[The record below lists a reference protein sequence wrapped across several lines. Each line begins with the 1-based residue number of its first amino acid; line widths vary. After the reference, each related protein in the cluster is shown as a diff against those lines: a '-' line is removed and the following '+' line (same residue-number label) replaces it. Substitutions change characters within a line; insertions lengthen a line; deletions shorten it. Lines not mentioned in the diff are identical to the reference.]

1 MNVKTVLRAYGLW
14 LAGVLSAA
22 AAAWFLYRSRLVS
35 VELEDE
41 LEGDYAYGVDE
52 HEGAGLRERLEPYIE

>member
-1 MNVKTVLRAYGLW
+1 MTTKAILRAYGLW

-35 VELEDE
+35 LELEDE
-41 LEGDYAYGVDE
+41 AGADDGYELPDLPDRLADYTG
-52 HEGAGLRERLEPYIE
+52 